1 MVGAQNAN
9 PPAKLK
15 AEDVIARH
23 VQSIGAAETLASV
36 QSRLIFGPVEA
47 VSRGQ
52 GVSRVNGNLAFA
64 SEGTKNLLSMTFP
77 NPQYPFERV
86 GFNGNKV
93 TVAVVR
99 PGFRTILGDFSYTYE
114 LLFKQGL
121 MGGSLSS
128 AWPLTNLSE
137 HGAKVELG
145 GKKNIDG
152 RDAYEIKYSPR
163 GGSDLSISLYFDA
176 TTFEHI
182 RSVYRRTLSPTMG
195 KTIDTSARRL
205 ETRYLLS
212 EDFSEYKKESGL
224 NLPHRYKLHLA
235 ISGENGAVETD
246 WTADLTS
253 FQFNQKIKPEEFSV
267 EGNTK

>member
-1 MVGAQNAN
+1 
-9 PPAKLK
+9 
-15 AEDVIARH
+15 
-23 VQSIGAAETLASV
+23 
-36 QSRLIFGPVEA
+36 
-47 VSRGQ
+47 
-52 GVSRVNGNLAFA
+52 
-64 SEGTKNLLSMTFP
+64 
-77 NPQYPFERV
+77 
-86 GFNGNKV
+86 
-93 TVAVVR
+93 VVR
-99 PGFRTILGDFSYTYE
+99 PGFRTILGDFSYTYD

-121 MGGSLSS
+121 IGGTLSS
-128 AWPLTNLSE
+128 AWPLTNLTERGS
-137 HGAKVELG
+137 KVELS

-152 RDAYEIKYSPR
+152 REVYEIRYSPR
-163 GGSDLSISLYFDA
+163 GGSDLSISLFFDA
-176 TTFEHI
+176 TTFEHL

-253 FQFNQKIKPEEFSV
+253 FQFNQKIKVEEFSV